1 MKNLQFAV
9 LMSVIAIASGCRDGN
24 GGDDSAL
31 APLSSQRSEYLTDKE
46 PTDGQPVG
54 AARRTVDDGQT
65 VTLVGTIGG
74 STEPFV
80 EGLAAFTIV
89 DPSVPYCA
97 PEEGCP
103 SPWDY
108 CCTQDQVAENI
119 ATVMLVDSAGNPVE
133 EDARELLG
141 IQELASVTVR
151 GTAERDAEGNLTIAA
166 KKVFVRPG
174 K

>member
-1 MKNLQFAV
+1 MKSLQFAV
-9 LMSVIAIASGCRDGN
+9 VMSLIAIASGCSDGN
-24 GGDDSAL
+24 GDGEAAL
-31 APLSSQRSEYLTDKE
+31 APNSSQPSEYLTDHE
-46 PTDGQPVG
+46 PADGLPVG
-54 AARRTVDDGQT
+54 AARRTVEDGQA

-89 DPSVPYCA
+89 DPSVPHCA
-97 PEEGCP
+97 PDEGCP

-119 ATVMLVDSAGNPVE
+119 ATVMLVDSAGNPVN

-141 IQELASVTVR
+141 VEELATVTVR

-166 KKVFVRPG
+166 NKVFVRSG
-174 K
+174 E

>member
-1 MKNLQFAV
+1 MKSLQFAV
-9 LMSVIAIASGCRDGN
+9 LMSLTAMASGCSDGN
-24 GGDDSAL
+24 ADGDASL
-31 APLSSQRSEYLTDKE
+31 ARSSSQPSEYLTDKE

-54 AARRTVDDGQT
+54 AARSTVEDGQT

-74 STEPFV
+74 SMEPFV

-97 PEEGCP
+97 PDEGCP

-141 IQELASVTVR
+141 VQELATVTVR

-166 KKVFVRPG
+166 NKVFVRSG